1 MNDIKIFDNPEFG
14 NVRTMLI
21 NDEPWFVGKDIADA
35 LGYVDTRHCLLDHVD
50 VEDRKSLKYK
60 AWVKTVP
67 SLWSTSN
74 DYMDKTVINESG
86 VYSLIF
92 GSKLESAKKFKRW
105 VTNEVLP
112 SIRKTG
118 GYQMPITTDEKIMLL
133 AQGHTE
139 LKQEIDEV
147 KSDLATLKMDL
158 PILPIEESRITTA
171 VKKRGVDVMGGQ
183 TSNAYRNKNLRAKV
197 YSNIYANLKYNFG
210 VKSYKAIKRSQVEE
224 AITIINN
231 YKPPFHLVE
240 TIDSWN
246 AQQSFMF

>member
-1 MNDIKIFDNPEFG
+1 MNDIKIFNSPDFG
-14 NVRTMLI
+14 NVRTMMI
-21 NDEPWFVGKDIADA
+21 NNEPWFVGKDVATA
-35 LGYVDTRHCLLDHVD
+35 LGYANPKNAVPMHVSE
-50 VEDRKSLKYK
+50 EDKL
-60 AWVKTVP
+60 
-67 SLWSTSN
+67 STQIEYSGQRREV
-74 DYMDKTVINESG
+74 TVINESG
-86 VYSLIF
+86 LYALIF
-92 GSKLESAKKFKRW
+92 GSKLDSAKKFKRW

>member
-1 MNDIKIFDNPEFG
+1 MNDIKVFDNPDFG
-14 NVRTMLI
+14 NIRTVLI
-21 NDEPWFVGKDIADA
+21 SGEPWFVGKDVAKA
-35 LGYVDTRHCLLDHVD
+35 LGYNRTRDAVKQHVSE
-50 VEDRKSLKYK
+50 EDRAVNEMDTISGKQSL
-60 AWVKTVP
+60 VI
-67 SLWSTSN
+67 
-74 DYMDKTVINESG
+74 INESG
-86 VYSLIF
+86 LYALIF
-92 GSKLESAKKFKRW
+92 GSKLDSAKKFKRW

>member
-1 MNDIKIFDNPEFG
+1 MNDIKVFDNPDFG
-14 NVRTMLI
+14 NIRTVLI
-21 NDEPWFVGKDIADA
+21 SGEPWFVGKDVAKA
-35 LGYVDTRHCLLDHVD
+35 LGYNRTRDAVKQHVSE
-50 VEDRKSLKYK
+50 EDRAVNEMDTISGKQSL
-60 AWVKTVP
+60 VI
-67 SLWSTSN
+67 
-74 DYMDKTVINESG
+74 INESG
-86 VYSLIF
+86 LYALIF
-92 GSKLESAKKFKRW
+92 GSKLDSAKKFKRW

-147 KSDLATLKMDL
+147 KSDLETLKMDL

>member
-1 MNDIKIFDNPEFG
+1 MNDIKIFNSPDFG
-14 NVRTMLI
+14 NVRTMMI
-21 NDEPWFVGKDIADA
+21 DNEPWFVGKDVATA
-35 LGYVDTRHCLLDHVD
+35 LGYANPKNAVPMHVSE
-50 VEDRKSLKYK
+50 EDKL
-60 AWVKTVP
+60 
-67 SLWSTSN
+67 STQIEYSGQRREV
-74 DYMDKTVINESG
+74 TVINESG
-86 VYSLIF
+86 LYALIF
-92 GSKLESAKKFKRW
+92 GSKLDSAKKFKRW

-147 KSDLATLKMDL
+147 KSDLATLKRDL

-183 TSNAYRNKNLRAKV
+183 ASNAYRNKNLRAKV

>member
-1 MNDIKIFDNPEFG
+1 MKYMNDIKIFNSPDFG
-14 NVRTMLI
+14 NVRTMMI
-21 NDEPWFVGKDIADA
+21 DNEPWFVGKDVACA
-35 LGYVDTRHCLLDHVD
+35 LGYANPKNAVPKHVSE
-50 VEDRKSLKYK
+50 EDKL
-60 AWVKTVP
+60 
-67 SLWSTSN
+67 STQIEYSGQRREV
-74 DYMDKTVINESG
+74 TVINESG
-86 VYSLIF
+86 LYALIF
-92 GSKLESAKKFKRW
+92 GSKLDSAKKFKCW

>member
-1 MNDIKIFDNPEFG
+1 MNDIKIFNSPDFG
-14 NVRTMLI
+14 NVRTMMI
-21 NDEPWFVGKDIADA
+21 DNEPWFVGKDVATA
-35 LGYVDTRHCLLDHVD
+35 LGYANPKNAVPMHVSE
-50 VEDRKSLKYK
+50 EDKL
-60 AWVKTVP
+60 
-67 SLWSTSN
+67 STQIEYSGQRREV
-74 DYMDKTVINESG
+74 TVINESG
-86 VYSLIF
+86 LYALIF
-92 GSKLESAKKFKRW
+92 GSKLDSAKKFKRW

-210 VKSYKAIKRSQVEE
+210 VKSYKAIKRSQIEE

-231 YKPPFHLVE
+231 YRPPFHLAE

>member
-1 MNDIKIFDNPEFG
+1 MNDIKIFNSPDFG
-14 NVRTMLI
+14 NVRTMMI
-21 NDEPWFVGKDIADA
+21 DNEPWFVGKDVACA
-35 LGYVDTRHCLLDHVD
+35 LGYANPKNAVPKHVSE
-50 VEDRKSLKYK
+50 EDKL
-60 AWVKTVP
+60 
-67 SLWSTSN
+67 STQIEYSGQRREV
-74 DYMDKTVINESG
+74 TVINESG
-86 VYSLIF
+86 LYALIF
-92 GSKLESAKKFKRW
+92 GSKLDSAKKFKRW

-118 GYQMPITTDEKIMLL
+118 GYHMPITTDEKIMLL

>member
-1 MNDIKIFDNPEFG
+1 MNDIKIFNSPDFG
-14 NVRTMLI
+14 NVRTMMI
-21 NDEPWFVGKDIADA
+21 DNEPWFVGKDVACA
-35 LGYVDTRHCLLDHVD
+35 LGYANPKNAVPMHVSE
-50 VEDRKSLKYK
+50 EDKL
-60 AWVKTVP
+60 
-67 SLWSTSN
+67 STKIEYSGQRREV
-74 DYMDKTVINESG
+74 TVINEPG
-86 VYSLIF
+86 LYALIF
-92 GSKLESAKKFKRW
+92 GSKLDSAKKFKRW

>member
-1 MNDIKIFDNPEFG
+1 MKYMNDIKVFDNPDFG
-14 NVRTMLI
+14 NIRTVLI
-21 NDEPWFVGKDIADA
+21 SGEPWFVGKDVAKA
-35 LGYVDTRHCLLDHVD
+35 LGYNRTRDAVKQHVSE
-50 VEDRKSLKYK
+50 EDRAVNEMDTISGKQSL
-60 AWVKTVP
+60 VI
-67 SLWSTSN
+67 
-74 DYMDKTVINESG
+74 INESG
-86 VYSLIF
+86 LYALIF
-92 GSKLESAKKFKRW
+92 GSKLDSAKKFKRW

-147 KSDLATLKMDL
+147 KSDLETLKMDL

>member
-1 MNDIKIFDNPEFG
+1 MKYMNDIKIFNSPDFG
-14 NVRTMLI
+14 NVRTMMI
-21 NDEPWFVGKDIADA
+21 DNEPWFVGKDVACA
-35 LGYVDTRHCLLDHVD
+35 LGYVNPKNAVPKHVSE
-50 VEDRKSLKYK
+50 EDKL
-60 AWVKTVP
+60 
-67 SLWSTSN
+67 STQIEYSGQRREV
-74 DYMDKTVINESG
+74 TVINESG
-86 VYSLIF
+86 LYALIF
-92 GSKLESAKKFKRW
+92 GSKLDSAKKFKRW

-147 KSDLATLKMDL
+147 KSDLETLKMDL

>member
-1 MNDIKIFDNPEFG
+1 MNDIKIFNSPDFG
-14 NVRTMLI
+14 NVRTMMI
-21 NDEPWFVGKDIADA
+21 DNEPWFVGKDVATA
-35 LGYVDTRHCLLDHVD
+35 LGYANPKNAVPMHVSE
-50 VEDRKSLKYK
+50 EDKL
-60 AWVKTVP
+60 
-67 SLWSTSN
+67 STQIEYSGQRREV
-74 DYMDKTVINESG
+74 TVINESG
-86 VYSLIF
+86 LYALIF
-92 GSKLESAKKFKRW
+92 GSKLDSAKKFKRW

>member
-1 MNDIKIFDNPEFG
+1 MNDIKVFDNPDFG
-14 NVRTMLI
+14 NIRTMMI
-21 NDEPWFVGKDIADA
+21 DNDPWFVGKDVATA
-35 LGYVDTRHCLLDHVD
+35 LGYANPKNAVPMHVSE
-50 VEDRKSLKYK
+50 EDKL
-60 AWVKTVP
+60 
-67 SLWSTSN
+67 STQIEYSGQRREV
-74 DYMDKTVINESG
+74 TVINESG
-86 VYSLIF
+86 LYALIF
-92 GSKLESAKKFKRW
+92 GSKLDSAKKFKRW

>member
-1 MNDIKIFDNPEFG
+1 MNDIKIFNSPDFG
-14 NVRTMLI
+14 NVRTMMI
-21 NDEPWFVGKDIADA
+21 DNEPWFVGKDVAEA
-35 LGYVDTRHCLLDHVD
+35 LGYTNARDVISKKVDDVD
-50 VEDRKSLKYK
+50 KSIAEIETNSGKQ
-60 AWVKTVP
+60 
-67 SLWSTSN
+67 S
-74 DYMDKTVINESG
+74 MIIINESG
-86 VYSLIF
+86 LYALIF
-92 GSKLESAKKFKRW
+92 GSKLDSAKKFKRW

-118 GYQMPITTDEKIMLL
+118 GYQMPITTDEI
-133 AQGHTE
+133 
-139 LKQEIDEV
+139 

>member
-1 MNDIKIFDNPEFG
+1 MNDIKIFNSPDFG
-14 NVRTMLI
+14 NVRTMMI
-21 NDEPWFVGKDIADA
+21 DNEPWFVGKDVACA
-35 LGYVDTRHCLLDHVD
+35 LGYANPKNAVPKHVSE
-50 VEDRKSLKYK
+50 EDKL
-60 AWVKTVP
+60 
-67 SLWSTSN
+67 STQIEYSGQRREV
-74 DYMDKTVINESG
+74 TVINESG
-86 VYSLIF
+86 LYALIF
-92 GSKLESAKKFKRW
+92 GSKLDSAKKFKCW

>member
-1 MNDIKIFDNPEFG
+1 MNDIKIFNSPDFG
-14 NVRTMLI
+14 NVRTMMI
-21 NDEPWFVGKDIADA
+21 DNEPWFVGKDVAEA
-35 LGYVDTRHCLLDHVD
+35 LGYTNARDVISKKVDDVD
-50 VEDRKSLKYK
+50 KSIAEIETNSGKQSMII
-60 AWVKTVP
+60 V
-67 SLWSTSN
+67 
-74 DYMDKTVINESG
+74 NESG
-86 VYSLIF
+86 LYALIF
-92 GSKLESAKKFKRW
+92 GSKLDSAKKFKRW